1 VTVNELP
8 EKFRTIVGSLQIGQ
22 ASVPFRT
29 DQGFHVVMVCDR
41 EEAQAYRPTHEA
53 ISRSLG
59 EQRLGMM
66 ARRYMRDLRR
76 TAVIDLR

>member
-1 VTVNELP
+1 
-8 EKFRTIVGSLQIGQ
+8 
-22 ASVPFRT
+22 
-29 DQGFHVVMVCDR
+29 MVCERVDA
-41 EEAQAYRPTHEA
+41 EAYRPTEEA
-53 ISRSLG
+53 ISQSLG

>member
-1 VTVNELP
+1 
-8 EKFRTIVGSLQIGQ
+8 
-22 ASVPFRT
+22 
-29 DQGFHVVMVCDR
+29 MVCDR
-41 EEAQAYRPTHEA
+41 EEAKAYRPTHEA